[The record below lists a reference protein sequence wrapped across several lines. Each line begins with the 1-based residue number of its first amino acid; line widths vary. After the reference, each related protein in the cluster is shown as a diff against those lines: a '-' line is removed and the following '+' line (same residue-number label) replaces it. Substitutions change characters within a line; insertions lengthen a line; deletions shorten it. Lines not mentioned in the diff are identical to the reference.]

1 MLFTFKSCFIV
12 CLFFLINTDSL
23 MTIQKVYDTFSG
35 KKKKYFYNES
45 AKKQIIVQPNK
56 EVLM

>member
-12 CLFFLINTDSL
+12 CLFFLINTESL

-35 KKKKYFYNES
+35 KKKKSIFTMKVQKNKLLFNQT
-45 AKKQIIVQPNK
+45 KKY
-56 EVLM
+56 